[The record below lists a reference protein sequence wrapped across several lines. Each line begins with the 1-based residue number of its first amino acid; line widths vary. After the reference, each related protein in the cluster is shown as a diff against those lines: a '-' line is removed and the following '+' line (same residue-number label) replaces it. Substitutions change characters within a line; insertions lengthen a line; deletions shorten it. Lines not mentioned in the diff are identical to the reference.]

1 MVGGSIPLLNPS
13 RDSTDPTRAGADVVA
28 LDPPTTAPSLLAR
41 IDADIGFAYQPIVSM
56 HTGSCYGYEALV
68 QGHRTIGYADPAALL
83 NAAHHLGVLHRADIV
98 LRQKALEGF
107 CALSG
112 TSNTRLFFNLD
123 VRVLDAED
131 YRPGITTALLA
142 RLNLDPS
149 SVCFEIPERSLDTDM
164 TKAET
169 IRSRYRE
176 QLFQV
181 AIDEFG
187 SGAAGLKMLYEHQPD
202 LVKINRYFIRH
213 IERDDKKKL
222 FVSSIV
228 SLAHVLGVSVIAVG
242 IETEREFMVCR
253 EIGCDLAQGY
263 FIARPTRQVEHT
275 ATRYDS
281 IASLS
286 RRARRDRNTDRRL
299 VHDELTQ
306 VPSIHV
312 GCSMNE
318 VFETFRQYKEQSFFP
333 VVDNHDQPLGIVRET
348 DLKDFI
354 YSPYGKDLLSNKS
367 YSRGLRYFLSH
378 CPICDI
384 NTPAERILSIY
395 ALDQNPAGV
404 LIVDDFRYAGVLS
417 MNSLLRIINE
427 KNLAIARDQSPLT
440 RLPGNSSISDYVN
453 SALDDTTS
461 SWIFCYFDI
470 DNFKPFND
478 TFGFRQGDR
487 AILLF
492 ADLMRSR
499 LAFKDTFLGHIGGDD
514 FFAGFR
520 NLQPAQ
526 AIETVE
532 QLLTAFRDD
541 MESFYDP
548 ESRVRGHIIAR
559 DRSGDMRPFP
569 LLTCSSVI
577 LTVPEGERTHVTGD
591 VLAARIAEM
600 KLLAKQADNHL
611 CIGSLQ

>member
-1 MVGGSIPLLNPS
+1 MLNPS
-13 RDSTDPTRAGADVVA
+13 VESTEPAQAGARI
-28 LDPPTTAPSLLAR
+28 APLSPIDNAPALLAS
-41 IDADIGFAYQPIVSM
+41 IDADIRFAYQPIVSM

-68 QGHRTIGYADPAALL
+68 QGYQALGFPDPAALL
-83 NAAHHLGVLHRADIV
+83 GAAHRLGILHGADIV

-107 CALSG
+107 CRLSG
-112 TSNTRLFFNLD
+112 AAHARLFFNLD
-123 VRVLDAED
+123 IRVLGAED
-131 YRPGITTALLA
+131 YRPGITAALLA

-149 SVCFEIPERSLDTDM
+149 SVCFEIPESSLDTDM
-164 TKAET
+164 SKAET

-202 LVKINRYFIRH
+202 LVKINRYFIRQ

-228 SLAHVLGVSVIAVG
+228 NLAHVLGVSVIAVG
-242 IETEREFMVCR
+242 IETEREFLVCR

-263 FIARPTRQVEHT
+263 FIARPTQEAEHT
-275 ATRYDS
+275 ATRYAS
-281 IASLS
+281 IANLS
-286 RRARRDRNTDRRL
+286 RRARRDRHTDRRL
-299 VHDELTQ
+299 VHDELSNL
-306 VPSIHV
+306 PALHV
-312 GCSMNE
+312 GSSMHE
-318 VFETFRQYKEQSFFP
+318 VFEAFRTHKEQSFFP
-333 VVDNHDQPLGIVRET
+333 VIDNHDQPLGIVRET

-367 YSRGLRYFLSH
+367 YRRGLRYFLSH

-384 NTPAERILSIY
+384 NTPAEKILSIY

-404 LIVDDFRYAGVLS
+404 LIVEDFRYAGVLS
-417 MNSLLRIINE
+417 MKSLLRIINE
-427 KNLAIARDQSPLT
+427 KNLAVARDQSPLT

-453 SALDDTTS
+453 AALDDTVAT
-461 SWIFCYFDI
+461 WVFCYFDL

-492 ADLMRSR
+492 ADLMRGR

-520 NLQPAQ
+520 NVAPDK
-526 AIETVE
+526 AIESIQE
-532 QLLTAFRDD
+532 LLAAFRRDV
-541 MESFYDP
+541 ESFYDP
-548 ESRVRGHIIAR
+548 ESRERGHIIAR

-569 LLTCSSVI
+569 LLTCSSVVM
-577 LTVPEGERTHVTGD
+577 TVPAGERAPVTSD
-591 VLAARIAEM
+591 ILATRIAEM
-600 KLLAKQADNHL
+600 KALAKQADNHL
-611 CIGSLQ
+611 CIGSLC

>member
-1 MVGGSIPLLNPS
+1 MVGGSIPLLNPP
-13 RDSTDPTRAGADVVA
+13 RDSTDAAHAGADVVA
-28 LDPPTTAPSLLAR
+28 LDPPTTAPQLLAK

-56 HTGSCYGYEALV
+56 HTGACYGYEALV
-68 QGHRTIGYADPAALL
+68 QGHRGFGFADPAALL
-83 NAAHHLGVLHRADIV
+83 NAAHRLGVLHRADIV
-98 LRQKALEGF
+98 LRQKALDGF
-107 CALSG
+107 CRLSG
-112 TSNTRLFFNLD
+112 APNTRLFFNLD

-131 YRPGITTALLA
+131 YRPGITAALLA
-142 RLNLDPS
+142 RVNLDPS
-149 SVCFEIPERSLDTDM
+149 SVCFEIPESSLDTDM
-164 TKAET
+164 AKAET
-169 IRSRYRE
+169 IRGRYRE

-202 LVKINRYFIRH
+202 LVKINRYFIRQ

-228 SLAHVLGVSVIAVG
+228 NLAHVLGVSVIAVG
-242 IETEREFMVCR
+242 IETEREFLVCR

-263 FIARPTRQVEHT
+263 FIARPTQQADDT
-275 ATRYDS
+275 ATRYEA
-281 IASLS
+281 IANLS

-299 VHDELTQ
+299 VHEELTQ
-306 VPSIHV
+306 VPSLAV
-312 GCSMNE
+312 GASMQE
-318 VFETFRQYKEQSFFP
+318 VFETFRKHKEQSFFP
-333 VVDNHDQPLGIVRET
+333 VVDSHDQPLGIVREN
-348 DLKDFI
+348 DLKEFI

-367 YSRGLRYFLSH
+367 YRRGLRYFLSH

-384 NTPAERILSIY
+384 HTPAEKILSMY
-395 ALDQNPAGV
+395 ALDQSPAGV
-404 LIVDDFRYAGVLS
+404 LIVEDFQYAGVLS

-427 KNLAIARDQSPLT
+427 KNLAVARDQSPLT

-453 SALDDTTS
+453 AAIDDTVS
-461 SWIFCYFDI
+461 SWVFCYFDL

-492 ADLMRSR
+492 ADLMRGR
-499 LAFKDTFLGHIGGDD
+499 LAFKDTFLGHVGGDD

-520 NLQPAQ
+520 NLEPDK
-526 AIETVE
+526 AIGTVQ
-532 QLLTAFRDD
+532 QLLGTFREDV
-541 MESFYDP
+541 ESFYDA
-548 ESRVRGHIIAR
+548 ESRERGHIVAR

-569 LLTCSSVI
+569 LLTCSAVV
-577 LTVPEGERTHVTGD
+577 LTVPVGERTKVTSD

-600 KLLAKQADNHL
+600 KVLAKQSDNHL
-611 CIGSLQ
+611 CIGGLH